1 MGKYMRKAKARGEV
15 AVMEVSQPCLGVRTR
30 AKTLALERLQKSGP
44 RPSSPQSP
52 PQQQASSSSYLQ
64 LRSRRLLKPPILVS
78 NSKKHK
84 QNLKEGDVENPN
96 PKVKARASSR
106 LRVGSVRCGSVG
118 SVSLGC
124 LSGEDGVQS
133 PAVDLLKLGKEEQI
147 LEDNNASDLGI
158 EASFGENVLDF
169 EARDRS
175 TRETTPCSL
184 IRDPETIRTP
194 GSTTKPASSSGIN
207 RRMDNSRRGHV
218 PTTQEMD
225 QFFRSAEEEQ
235 QRVFTD
241 KYNFDPV
248 NDKPLSGRFEWVK
261 LNR

>member
-1 MGKYMRKAKARGEV
+1 MGKYMRKAKARCEV

-30 AKTLALERLQKSGP
+30 AKTLALERLQKSRP
-44 RPSSPQSP
+44 RPSPPQSP

-106 LRVGSVRCGSVG
+106 LRVGSVR
-118 SVSLGC
+118 
-124 LSGEDGVQS
+124 
-133 PAVDLLKLGKEEQI
+133 
-147 LEDNNASDLGI
+147 
-158 EASFGENVLDF
+158 
-169 EARDRS
+169 S

-207 RRMDNSRRGHV
+207 RRMDNSRQGHV

-225 QFFRSAEEEQ
+225 QFFQSAEEEQ

>member
-1 MGKYMRKAKARGEV
+1 MRKAKARGEV

-30 AKTLALERLQKSGP
+30 AKTLALERLQKSRP
-44 RPSSPQSP
+44 RPSPPQSP

-64 LRSRRLLKPPILVS
+64 LRSRRLLKPPIL
-78 NSKKHK
+78 
-84 QNLKEGDVENPN
+84 
-96 PKVKARASSR
+96 
-106 LRVGSVRCGSVG
+106 
-118 SVSLGC
+118 
-124 LSGEDGVQS
+124 S

-147 LEDNNASDLGI
+147 LEDNNANDLGI

-207 RRMDNSRRGHV
+207 RRMDNSRQGHV

-225 QFFRSAEEEQ
+225 QFFQSAEEEQ